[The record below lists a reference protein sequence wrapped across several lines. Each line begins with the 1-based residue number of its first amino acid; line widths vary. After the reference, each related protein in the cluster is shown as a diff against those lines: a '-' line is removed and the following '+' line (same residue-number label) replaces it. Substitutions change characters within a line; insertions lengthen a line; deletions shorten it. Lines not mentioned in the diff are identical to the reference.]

1 MLHLFRSTVAGDLG
15 GYCDIKLDIT
25 LSAMKWL
32 FLDENALQHLSLMKQ
47 IQVCTVHYW
56 ISAVVFLSFPCSLQQ
71 LLNTLLTRNYEP
83 KSKKGLRGKI

>member
-56 ISAVVFLSFPCSLQQ
+56 ISAVVLV
-71 LLNTLLTRNYEP
+71 LNVSLLTAATTKYTP
-83 KSKKGLRGKI
+83 DQKL